1 MCQVIAGPDR
11 EAPDMEYPRP
21 TMTLDDFLASDAG
34 VEHRADA
41 CVGRGDRFR
50 SKKTFEETTDDFA
63 SRDAERTNALAPAT
77 SDCPERAFLL
87 SLSFVRAINGPRLQ
101 A

>member
-1 MCQVIAGPDR
+1 MTSPSGMPRGP
-11 EAPDMEYPRP
+11 
-21 TMTLDDFLASDAG
+21 T
-34 VEHRADA
+34 
-41 CVGRGDRFR
+41 
-50 SKKTFEETTDDFA
+50 
-63 SRDAERTNALAPAT
+63 APAT